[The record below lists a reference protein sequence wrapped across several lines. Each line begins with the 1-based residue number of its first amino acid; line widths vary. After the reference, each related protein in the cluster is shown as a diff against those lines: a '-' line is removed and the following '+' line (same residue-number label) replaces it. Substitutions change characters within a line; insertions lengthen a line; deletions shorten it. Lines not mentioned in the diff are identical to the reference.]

1 MNHAFIDG
9 NKRVGHAAM
18 ETILVLNGYEIV
30 AEVDYQEQI
39 ILELAAGEITREN
52 FTEWLNKHIVHII
65 G

>member
-1 MNHAFIDG
+1 
-9 NKRVGHAAM
+9 M

-30 AEVDYQEQI
+30 TEVDYQEQI